1 MASAGETT
9 GRPPDEEEIPLCTP
23 SNCPPDEDQYKLKCN
38 NCQRLVHYKCTELP
52 LYQLN
57 QFLTRG
63 YRNFICVNCVP
74 EHLHDIVPDNQAS
87 TSCLTNIITDLMT
100 KLQKISTE
108 NDCYKVKNLE
118 LTENNQKLCND
129 IQKYEEGFQ
138 KRLKEIDELQVKN
151 AEYDDSITSHEENE
165 MKLKRLINRQENE
178 LKEQEQKGNPDF
190 DNIVQLE
197 ACMKKELHLIGKGI
211 KESLLHEV
219 QENNKQMEEKLN
231 KVLNQRVTYAD
242 SVRSEES
249 GVNQSNP
256 TEITDFRTIIKEAR
270 NEELAEQTEKRRRA
284 CNIILHGVNEAVDA
298 DRNEAKKHAE
308 TFINSFIDTIKV
320 TTTFK
325 SVLRLGKASPSKN
338 RPIMVLFEKEEEK
351 DRIMNSLKHLKD
363 NEIYKG
369 LSVNRGFDL
378 N

>member
-38 NCQRLVHYKCTELP
+38 NCQRVVHYKCTELP

-63 YRNFICVNCVP
+63 YRNFICVNCIEAP

-87 TSCLTNIITDLMT
+87 TSCLTNIITDLTT

-108 NDCYKVKNLE
+108 NDCYKVKNLK
-118 LTENNQKLCND
+118 LTENNQKPCND
-129 IQKYEEGFQ
+129 IQKYEEGS
-138 KRLKEIDELQVKN
+138 KRGLRRLTSSKPKML
-151 AEYDDSITSHEENE
+151 TSHEENE

-178 LKEQEQKGNPDF
+178 LKEQEQKFNEVGNPDF

-219 QENNKQMEEKLN
+219 QENNKQVEEKLN
-231 KVLNQRVTYAD
+231 KVLNQRVKYAD

-249 GVNQSNP
+249 GVNQSKP

-284 CNIILHGVNEAVDA
+284 CNILHG
-298 DRNEAKKHAE
+298 K
-308 TFINSFIDTIKV
+308 
-320 TTTFK
+320 
-325 SVLRLGKASPSKN
+325 
-338 RPIMVLFEKEEEK
+338 
-351 DRIMNSLKHLKD
+351 
-363 NEIYKG
+363 
-369 LSVNRGFDL
+369 RGS
-378 N
+378 